1 MSVCTLSSILTCFYL
16 AFVSCALVEASTF
29 YLAGSN
35 TIEADHSKSVLVVS
49 RHTSKIHLIIK

>member
-16 AFVSCALVEASTF
+16 AFVSCALVEVSTF
-29 YLAGSN
+29 YLAASN
-35 TIEADHSKSVLVVS
+35 TIEVVRSKSVLVVS